1 MKKIISFSLWGDK
14 PIYTVG
20 AISNAKLAAEIYPGW
35 TCRFYIHRQSVPS
48 NIIDELEKQPNVEI
62 KYMPEDIGWS
72 AMLWRFYPATESDVE
87 VMISRDCDSRLSQ
100 REKACVD
107 KWLNTEG
114 RYVHT
119 IRDTCVHQSQMM
131 GGLWG
136 VKGGFLRFIKPRL
149 DELIEK
155 TKHVAIKGVDQD
167 FLNGFVYL
175 YSLGIINSEG
185 NPVDLSTSVS
195 SFMSFDDIAFGEVRF
210 GNNERRPHD
219 RDWMVPTVIQR
230 NYNESYLPC
239 VHCGLK
245 HDNKYIG
252 KCESI
257 SSLESK
263 YLNLTED
270 EKIEREHVLKYFKI
284 YLLKQNQYGLSPV
297 QHEHGS
303 E

>member
-20 AISNAKLAAEIYPGW
+20 AISNAKLAAEIYPDW

-48 NIIDELEKQPNVEI
+48 NIINELKRQPNVEI

-87 VMISRDCDSRLSQ
+87 VMISRDCDSRLSH

-107 KWLNTEG
+107 MWLNTG
-114 RYVHT
+114 DRYVHT

-136 VKGGFLRFIKPRL
+136 VKAGFLRFIKPRL

-167 FLNGFVYL
+167 FLNSFVYL

-185 NPVDLSTSVS
+185 APVDLNTTVS

-210 GNNERRPHD
+210 GNNQHRPHD
-219 RDWMVPTVIQR
+219 RDWMVTTVIQR
-230 NYNESYLPC
+230 KYGEEFNVCSS
-239 VHCGLK
+239 CGIR
-245 HDNKYIG
+245 HDSEFIG
-252 KCESI
+252 KDY
-257 SSLESK
+257 SLFDHELI
-263 YLNLTED
+263 YINLTEQELQD
-270 EKIEREHVLKYFKI
+270 RINILKY
-284 YLLKQNQYGLSPV
+284 NQSYIKNKNKFGLTGLWS
-297 QHEHGS
+297 
-303 E
+303 